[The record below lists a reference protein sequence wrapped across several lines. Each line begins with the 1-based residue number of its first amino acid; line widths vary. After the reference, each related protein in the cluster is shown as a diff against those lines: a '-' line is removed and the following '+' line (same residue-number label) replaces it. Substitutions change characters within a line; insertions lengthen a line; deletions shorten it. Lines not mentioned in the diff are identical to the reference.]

1 MPAQDWR
8 SSWQSYGDSCSTVT
22 GRISRVCLCK
32 RRCRNRQKG
41 QTGSTTSPYEG
52 RKWLASE
59 GQVRKKNRSRYC
71 GEEGSGR
78 FLRTGF
84 SPEAG
89 AGRVAAG
96 VADGLGE
103 SASVPPDP
111 SM

>member
-1 MPAQDWR
+1 MDVQLSDSKLHRNGERQEFAASGEAWFNLTPDFAKTME
-8 SSWQSYGDSCSTVT
+8 SSCPSTVA
-22 GRISRVCLCK
+22 G
-32 RRCRNRQKG
+32 
-41 QTGSTTSPYEG
+41 
-52 RKWLASE
+52 KWLASE
-59 GQVRKKNRSRYC
+59 GQFAKKNRSRYC

-103 SASVPPDP
+103 SARIPPDP
-111 SM
+111 SV